1 MKFTYLRKLTTENF
15 LKEKIKNN
23 YIIFIILF
31 SLISAVYHGLYI
43 DQRGLSAGLIISG
56 EVNYPDQNN
65 ILYLWYNNSW
75 SLYHHFISFLIKLGI
90 KKIELLNIFI
100 LFLVTF
106 VNCLGLFFITKTLTK
121 NYLFSLFVSFVLIV
135 TQFNFGNLDFPVLI
149 FSEHT
154 NAPIGSAVAIL
165 TLGLIGNRNYKIA
178 YLLCL
183 INIFLHSVIGLWI
196 LFILIISLFLFA
208 NKKEDYQ
215 LKSGRNL
222 ILLTSSLIILLIFF
236 INFNFN
242 RIPIIYEKDIELYK
256 EYLKVWDSHR
266 NTGRPVNYIY
276 VSLSALMSVMILYF
290 LNFKRRILNENQK
303 FFLKIILAHTFLS
316 FVIYISFKM
325 FQNLFPIILI
335 QAMPNRLFLIHSFF
349 GPSIIASLFFVLF
362 YKKMSNINSIKYLTL
377 SIIIISILFY
387 SERYLHKLKKI
398 PTKIV
403 NQTYYDKQFWEKIK
417 NDKSI
422 DGLVLPSVKACSK
435 TIQRAKKP
443 ILICIE
449 TIDYVNY
456 IPQLILPVKN
466 IMEDIYEIDFS
477 NPPEKFHGG
486 IWKDETYRI
495 NFESKSSSDWLIIQK
510 KYNLSGLILPNNW
523 NIKLKKKY
531 IGDKFIFYTFK

>member
-1 MKFTYLRKLTTENF
+1 MKFTYLNKLATENF
-15 LKEKIKNN
+15 LIEKIKNN

-56 EVNYPDQNN
+56 EVNYPDKNN

-135 TQFNFGNLDFPVLI
+135 TQFNFGDLDFPVLI

-165 TLGLIGNRNYKIA
+165 TLGLIGNRNFKIA

-196 LFILIISLFLFA
+196 LFILIISLFAFA

-222 ILLTSSLIILLIFF
+222 IFLTSCLTILLIFF

-266 NTGRPVNYIY
+266 NPDHPINYIY
-276 VSLSALMSVMILYF
+276 VSLSALMSFMILYF
-290 LNFKRRILNENQK
+290 INFKRRILNENQK
-303 FFLKIILAHTFLS
+303 FFLKVILVHTFLS

-362 YKKMSNINSIKYLTL
+362 YKKVSNINSIKYLTL

-387 SERYLHKLKKI
+387 SERYLHKIKKI

-417 NDKSI
+417 NDKLI
-422 DGLVLPSVKACSK
+422 DGLVLPSINACSK

-456 IPQLILPVKN
+456 IPQLILPVKD
-466 IMEDIYEIDFS
+466 IMEDIYKIDFS

-486 IWKDETYRI
+486 IWKDKTYKI